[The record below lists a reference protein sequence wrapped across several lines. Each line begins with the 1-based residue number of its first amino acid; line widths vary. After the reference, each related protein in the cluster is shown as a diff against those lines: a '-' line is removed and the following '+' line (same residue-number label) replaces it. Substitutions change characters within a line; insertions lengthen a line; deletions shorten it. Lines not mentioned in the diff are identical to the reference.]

1 MDSASLTIFVGLN
14 FRGQSLVNYFR
25 AFKFLMVKRELTRFF
40 SVVRNMAEI
49 TFFACESSV
58 RGYHIYQEIWEAS
71 CGQTFPCLREEGN
84 PFDPFAVSVV
94 RTGDIIGH
102 VPRRISAAC
111 SLFLWNG
118 GSIQC
123 TVTGS

>member
-49 TFFACESSV
+49 TFSRASLLFEATIFIKKFGRLVVDRHFHVCEKKGI
-58 RGYHIYQEIWEAS
+58 RLTHL
-71 CGQTFPCLREEGN
+71 PCQ
-84 PFDPFAVSVV
+84 V
-94 RTGDIIGH
+94 
-102 VPRRISAAC
+102 
-111 SLFLWNG
+111 
-118 GSIQC
+118 
-123 TVTGS
+123 